1 MSTHRRY
8 LSAAWH
14 AHFMKLV
21 LAGVAVAALVL
32 SGCSGTS
39 AQPDAS
45 CDSDT
50 LRSTF
55 EMILHDSEIT
65 LASVDS
71 VECSGNWAVV
81 KATLTGE
88 GLSGVSEPS
97 IFERVGADWVLKAPE
112 NVCGTFT
119 PGDGHP
125 NDAAVP
131 EAIWD
136 SGCVTN

>member
-1 MSTHRRY
+1 
-8 LSAAWH
+8 
-14 AHFMKLV
+14 MKLA
-21 LAGVAVAALVL
+21 LAGVAVAALIL
-32 SGCSGTS
+32 SGCSGSS

-45 CDSDT
+45 CDTET

-65 LASVDS
+65 LASVDA

-81 KATLTGE
+81 FATLSGE
-88 GLSGVSEPS
+88 GASGASEPS

-112 NVCGTFT
+112 SVCGTFV
-119 PGDGHP
+119 PGDARP

-131 EAIWD
+131 EALWE
-136 SGCVTN
+136 SGCASA

>member
-1 MSTHRRY
+1 MSTLRRY

-14 AHFMKLV
+14 AQFMKLA
-21 LAGVAVAALVL
+21 LAGVAAAALIL
-32 SGCSGTS
+32 TGCSGTE

-71 VECSGNWAVV
+71 VE
-81 KATLTGE
+81 
-88 GLSGVSEPS
+88 
-97 IFERVGADWVLKAPE
+97 
-112 NVCGTFT
+112 
-119 PGDGHP
+119 
-125 NDAAVP
+125 
-131 EAIWD
+131 
-136 SGCVTN
+136 